1 ACDVGAGYS
10 LDALR
15 LRAQG
20 RRLAAARAAASG
32 RTRSP
37 RGDRICGVS
46 SAAEAVSA
54 APSSASAPKPSLF
67 VLDPGLP
74 RFAWVL
80 LCYVLGLAGLATLSP
95 FDFDLANPH
104 AYTWVTTR
112 SDVALNLAFL
122 FPVGFLLR
130 LARGERAWPWALDAL
145 ALGVLVSCTL
155 ELTQLLLP
163 SRFSS
168 PTDVIT
174 NGLGAWAG
182 GAAHLRIGRYLDRR
196 LQRQLSL
203 HLPLANL
210 LYLSFPLLALEGLS
224 AFSWDGCL
232 PVLALTLFVAEIAAG
247 LYKHRLEGV
256 GKPFANAF
264 SCAIALSFGIAYM
277 PIVVGSLPIWLGSTV
292 FAGLASRFVIAFGT
306 RLPATER
313 RFVPATIK
321 RAAPFFLLYVLLLG
335 AHGFFASHWHISRV
349 LGLGSSAIYG
359 AQVSAMGLL
368 RDVTAFTLLG
378 YLGSELQ
385 ARWNDAT
392 PRIVARVLA
401 VAVPAAVFVGG
412 LRSRSIDL
420 TTVSHIGWMMSGA
433 LAGASIHRAQLRLV
447 RSWSRNSHRPPA

>member
-1 ACDVGAGYS
+1 M
-10 LDALR
+10 
-15 LRAQG
+15 
-20 RRLAAARAAASG
+20 
-32 RTRSP
+32 
-37 RGDRICGVS
+37 
-46 SAAEAVSA
+46 A
-54 APSSASAPKPSLF
+54 APSRASGSTSSLF

-80 LCYVLGLAGLATLSP
+80 LFYVLGLAVLATLSP
-95 FDFDLANPH
+95 FDFELANPLH
-104 AYTWVTTR
+104 YTWVTTR
-112 SDVALNLAFL
+112 TDVALNLAFL

-145 ALGVLVSCTL
+145 GLGVIVSCTL
-155 ELTQLLLP
+155 ELTQLFLP
-163 SRFSS
+163 SRCTS

-210 LYLSFPLLALEGLS
+210 LYLGFPLLALEGLS
-224 AFSWDGCL
+224 TRSWDGCL
-232 PVLALTLFVAEIAAG
+232 PVLAFTLFVAEIAAG
-247 LYKHRLEGV
+247 LYKHRLEGT

-264 SCAIALSFGIAYM
+264 SCAIGLLFGIAYM
-277 PIVVGSLPIWLGSTV
+277 PIVVGSLSIWLGSAV
-292 FAGLASRFVIAFGT
+292 FAGLATRFVIAFGA

-335 AHGFFASHWHISRV
+335 AHGLLTDSWHLDRV
-349 LGLGSSAIYG
+349 LGHSMVHGG
-359 AQVSAMGLL
+359 QVFAMALL

-385 ARWNDAT
+385 ARSSDST
-392 PRIVARVLA
+392 RRIIARVLA
-401 VAVPAAVFVGG
+401 VAIPAAALVGG
-412 LRSRSIDL
+412 LRPRTIDM
-420 TTVSHIGWMMSGA
+420 TTVSHIGLMMSGA
-433 LAGASIHRAQLRLV
+433 LAGALIHRAQLRLV